1 MSACSFRAR
10 FSVSP
15 TTTSVAPI
23 RRAVSANANQRAAIV
38 GIVGATVYVPLS
50 SGGRVGRGAEVAGF
64 FTSCLRCQK
73 GELPF
78 DTELCVLRPR
88 YPVEILVEVVYTVQ
102 FPRFELENGTQRSMS
117 KKSES
122 HK

>member
-1 MSACSFRAR
+1 MGVTPR
-10 FSVSP
+10 
-15 TTTSVAPI
+15 
-23 RRAVSANANQRAAIV
+23 
-38 GIVGATVYVPLS
+38 VPRS
-50 SGGRVGRGAEVAGF
+50 SGGKVGRGAEVVGF
-64 FTSCLRCQK
+64 FTNWLRCHK